1 MQAKAKR
8 LARFRVELTKTLPNN
23 PDIVEQ
29 GVSANRHEQSNVDKN
44 KLVAYNST
52 EMSMDGTDGNA
63 LSENEGVELSGVIIG
78 LCPDMCPGMP
88 LNQDTKC

>member
-29 GVSANRHEQSNVDKN
+29 GVS
-44 KLVAYNST
+44 T
-52 EMSMDGTDGNA
+52 EMAMDGTDGNA
-63 LSENEGVELSGVIIG
+63 LLEYEGVELSGVIIG
-78 LCPDMCPGMP
+78 LCPDMCPGVP